1 MANMLGSAIVAE
13 IQKNITNR
21 TDVDA
26 TRILLLLNLMQLR
39 LCKSFDFHELQTVDV
54 GTDSTDPYLQ
64 SGTSVYS
71 LATILS
77 ASAGT
82 MRTIHEIRRI
92 SNDYK
97 LIKEL
102 LVRRQDDSI
111 PQADF
116 FAVEVSSHYIRTGD
130 NILVL
135 QAPDANEG
143 LLVRWSVYPTD
154 ILVGTSSQ
162 LENKDDLLIAMTT
175 SWIFMSLRM
184 TEEGE
189 RWLSIAINIA
199 NNSLEMQEIG
209 ARTITRTIGNM
220 VQEAPSGAGAG

>member
-1 MANMLGSAIVAE
+1 MANMIGSAIVAE

-21 TDVDA
+21 SDVDA

-54 GTDSTDPYLQ
+54 GSDTVDPRIQ
-64 SGTSVYS
+64 SGTSEYS
-71 LATILS
+71 LATIL
-77 ASAGT
+77 AVSAGT
-82 MRTIHEIRRI
+82 MRAIHEIRRVDT
-92 SNDYK
+92 DYK

-102 LVRRQDDSI
+102 LVRRQDESI

-116 FAVEVSSHYIRTGD
+116 FAVDVSTHYIRTGD
-130 NILVL
+130 NILVIKT
-135 QAPDANEG
+135 PDAAEG
-143 LLVRWSVYPTD
+143 LMIRWSKYPTD
-154 ILVGTSSQ
+154 ILVGTSSE

-184 TEEGE
+184 TDEGE

-199 NNSLEMQEIG
+199 NNSLEMQEVG
-209 ARTITRTIGNM
+209 AQTITRTIGNM
-220 VQEAPSGAGAG
+220 VQEAPPAVGVG